1 MTDFSTNLNKGYFKK
16 LLHSVISIAFWI
28 TVWYIISKIVNREVL
43 VASPFSVLN
52 RIIFLV
58 QKDYFWISAAM
69 SLLRIMLGFAI
80 SVISAIIFAVLSVKI
95 KIIQILLE
103 PLMTIIKS
111 TPVASFIIL
120 AIVWLDIS
128 HIPAF
133 TSFLMVFPVMWT
145 NIFTGIKST
154 DINLIEMVRIFKID
168 KSKVLTKLYIP
179 SVMPYFKSGCIACIG
194 LAWKA
199 GIAAEVL
206 CTPKN
211 SIGKYLYESKIYLE
225 TADLF
230 AWTIVIILLSL
241 VLEKILVRVIT
252 GRGTR

>member
-1 MTDFSTNLNKGYFKK
+1 MTDFSINPKFKRV
-16 LLHSVISIAFWI
+16 LQSVISIAFWI
-28 TVWYIISKIVNREVL
+28 LVWYIISKIVNREVL
-43 VASPFSVLN
+43 VASPFSVLK
-52 RIIFLV
+52 RLIFLV
-58 QKDYFWISAAM
+58 QKDYFWMSAAL

-80 SVISAIIFAVLSVKI
+80 AVIAATILAVLSVKF
-95 KIIQILLE
+95 KIIQVLLE
-103 PLMTIIKS
+103 PLMIIIKS

-120 AIVWLDIS
+120 AIVWLKVS

-145 NIFTGIKST
+145 NVFTGIKST
-154 DINLIEMVRIFKID
+154 DNNLIEMVKLFKIK
-168 KSKVLTKLYIP
+168 KSKVLTKLYVP
-179 SVMPYFKSGCIACIG
+179 SVMPYFKSGCISCIG

-230 AWTIVIILLSL
+230 AWTIVIIVLSL
-241 VLEKILVRVIT
+241 ILEKLLVKVINKET
-252 GRGTR
+252 D

>member
-1 MTDFSTNLNKGYFKK
+1 MTDFSTNLKK
-16 LLHSVISIAFWI
+16 ILQSILSIAFWVF
-28 TVWYIISKIVNREVL
+28 VWFIISKIVNREVL
-43 VASPFSVLN
+43 VASPFSVLK
-52 RIIFLV
+52 RLIALV
-58 QKDYFWISAAM
+58 QTQYFWISAIM
-69 SLLRIMLGFAI
+69 SLVRIILGFLIAMVGA
-80 SVISAIIFAVLSVKI
+80 VIVAVLAVKF
-95 KIIQILLE
+95 KFVQILIE
-103 PLMTIIKS
+103 PLMIIIKS

-145 NIFTGIKST
+145 NVFTGIKAT
-154 DINLIEMVRIFKID
+154 DKNLLEMVQIFNVK
-168 KSKVLTKLYIP
+168 KSKVITNVYVP
-179 SVMPYFKSGCIACIG
+179 SVMPYFKSACIASIG
-194 LAWKA
+194 LSWKA

-206 CTPKN
+206 CAPKQ

-241 VLEKILVRVIT
+241 ILEKILIRVIN
-252 GRGTR
+252 R

>member
-1 MTDFSTNLNKGYFKK
+1 MTDFSIKIKK
-16 LLHSVISIAFWI
+16 ILQSILSIAFWI
-28 TVWYIISKIVNREVL
+28 FVWYIIAKIVNREVL
-43 VASPFSVLN
+43 VASPFSVLK
-52 RIIFLV
+52 RMGFLV
-58 QKDYFWISAAM
+58 RKDYFWISAAL
-69 SLLRIMLGFAI
+69 SLLRIMIGFAI
-80 SVISAIIFAVLSVKI
+80 AVISAALFAVLSVKI
-95 KIIQILLE
+95 KVFQILLE

-120 AIVWLDIS
+120 AIVWLDVS

-145 NIFTGIKST
+145 NVLTGIKST
-154 DINLIEMVRIFKID
+154 DTNLLEMTRIFKIR

-179 SVMPYFKSGCIACIG
+179 SVMPYFKSGCISCIG

-206 CTPKN
+206 CSPKN
-211 SIGKYLYESKIYLE
+211 SIGKYLYESKVYLE

-230 AWTIVIILLSL
+230 AWTIVIIILSL
-241 VLEKILVRVIT
+241 VLEKILVRVIS
-252 GRGTR
+252 GEVN